1 MNERL
6 EHELADELYVEDEL
20 DRWEDRARMIREAR
34 EAEEERCALMSSNQI
49 TRKPRRVTGVR

>member
-34 EAEEERCALMSSNQI
+34 Q
-49 TRKPRRVTGVR
+49 